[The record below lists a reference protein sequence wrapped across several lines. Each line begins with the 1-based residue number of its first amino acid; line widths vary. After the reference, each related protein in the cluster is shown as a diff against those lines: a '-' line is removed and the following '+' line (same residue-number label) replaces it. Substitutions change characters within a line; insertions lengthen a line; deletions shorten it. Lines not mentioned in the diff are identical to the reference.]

1 MDCSQQGAYDSIKA
15 KLSNTVRVL
24 PIPNATVYYDPANP
38 SLNSLTEF
46 SARSK
51 FEYRRAIGGIGIGL
65 FICLPLVFVA
75 ALEAT
80 KNKRNRRQYV
90 DSRGTVIVTEDIDF
104 SSVFDGLPGGRGM
117 GEGSYAAANGKA
129 AKTSDFA
136 SSLGLRELY
145 LDVVKQIHPDHASNE
160 ADRALRERLTKEAN
174 VAFERGDDATLR
186 RVLEEY
192 MSTISTV
199 TCQNT
204 IQSDSPN
211 LVRGSQP

>member
-51 FEYRRAIGGIGIGL
+51 FEYRGAIGGIGIGL

-90 DSRGTVIVTEDIDF
+90 DSRGTVIDTEDIDF

-117 GEGSYAAANGKA
+117 GEESYAANGKA